1 MYLLLAHLFGD
12 VLRHALYGPSSKL
25 GEKLVACRLVGDG
38 DGRAEILSH
47 VGGHFPY
54 RIRFRRTG
62 NEYPGLS
69 VTVQHGQFHG
79 NDIAVSR
86 PEKGLQKRVN
96 LMQQKTNSD
105 LSRHYL
111 PRQLRHLILQEYLSG
126 VKTARQLSEEHGIPM
141 STIHKMGQRWK
152 AKNSCSFVS
161 TPNPYPIMSRV
172 TSEEASELL
181 SENKALRRRL
191 EEALL
196 RLEGYEIMGD
206 ILQEEY
212 GIDLL
217 KKSAAG
223 QSSVSKKDTQQ

>member
-1 MYLLLAHLFGD
+1 MYVWFIGLNHSKYRFLFHAVYIGIMNGIRKLAFHAARYNRVKYLGSD
-12 VLRHALYGPSSKL
+12 VRSRPLQSAPMDFFCL
-25 GEKLVACRLVGDG
+25 
-38 DGRAEILSH
+38 
-47 VGGHFPY
+47 
-54 RIRFRRTG
+54 
-62 NEYPGLS
+62 
-69 VTVQHGQFHG
+69 
-79 NDIAVSR
+79 SR

-96 LMQQKTNSD
+96 LMQQTTNSD

>member
-1 MYLLLAHLFGD
+1 MYVRFYVLNHSKYRFLFNAVYIGIMNAIRKPTFHAARYNRVKYLGSD
-12 VLRHALYGPSSKL
+12 VRSRPLQSAPMDFFCL
-25 GEKLVACRLVGDG
+25 
-38 DGRAEILSH
+38 
-47 VGGHFPY
+47 
-54 RIRFRRTG
+54 
-62 NEYPGLS
+62 
-69 VTVQHGQFHG
+69 
-79 NDIAVSR
+79 SR

-96 LMQQKTNSD
+96 LMQQTTNSD

>member
-1 MYLLLAHLFGD
+1 MTDYSLLHLPCPGIPFLGI
-12 VLRHALYGPSSKL
+12 RPAPALLVPSRPFSSLLVPSRPSSVFCPVL
-25 GEKLVACRLVGDG
+25 
-38 DGRAEILSH
+38 
-47 VGGHFPY
+47 
-54 RIRFRRTG
+54 
-62 NEYPGLS
+62 
-69 VTVQHGQFHG
+69 
-79 NDIAVSR
+79 SR

-96 LMQQKTNSD
+96 LMQQTTNSD

>member
-1 MYLLLAHLFGD
+1 MNGIRKPTFHAARYNRVKYLGSD
-12 VLRHALYGPSSKL
+12 VRSRPLQSAPMDFFCP
-25 GEKLVACRLVGDG
+25 E
-38 DGRAEILSH
+38 
-47 VGGHFPY
+47 
-54 RIRFRRTG
+54 
-62 NEYPGLS
+62 
-69 VTVQHGQFHG
+69 TV
-79 NDIAVSR
+79 VSR

-96 LMQQKTNSD
+96 LMQQTTNSD

>member
-1 MYLLLAHLFGD
+1 MQSVPFSTNGSAHLE
-12 VLRHALYGPSSKL
+12 LR
-25 GEKLVACRLVGDG
+25 
-38 DGRAEILSH
+38 
-47 VGGHFPY
+47 
-54 RIRFRRTG
+54 
-62 NEYPGLS
+62 YPGEGLPQLPAVEKFS
-69 VTVQHGQFHG
+69 KRKQFVGIVQHLPVDGTGADHPLFAALFELVTVQTQHL
-79 NDIAVSR
+79 AVSR

-96 LMQQKTNSD
+96 LMQQTTNSD

>member
-1 MYLLLAHLFGD
+1 MIGGD
-12 VLRHALYGPSSKL
+12 
-25 GEKLVACRLVGDG
+25 
-38 DGRAEILSH
+38 
-47 VGGHFPY
+47 
-54 RIRFRRTG
+54 
-62 NEYPGLS
+62 
-69 VTVQHGQFHG
+69 
-79 NDIAVSR
+79 AVSR

>member
-1 MYLLLAHLFGD
+1 MCVRFYVLNHSKYRFPFHAVYIGIMNGIRKPTFHAARYNRVKYLGSD
-12 VLRHALYGPSSKL
+12 VRSRPLQSAPMDFFCL
-25 GEKLVACRLVGDG
+25 
-38 DGRAEILSH
+38 
-47 VGGHFPY
+47 
-54 RIRFRRTG
+54 
-62 NEYPGLS
+62 
-69 VTVQHGQFHG
+69 
-79 NDIAVSR
+79 SR

>member
-1 MYLLLAHLFGD
+1 MISA
-12 VLRHALYGPSSKL
+12 LRMCKIIQAFRKRFLCPLQTVPVRSK
-25 GEKLVACRLVGDG
+25 EKMIDG
-38 DGRAEILSH
+38 D
-47 VGGHFPY
+47 
-54 RIRFRRTG
+54 
-62 NEYPGLS
+62 
-69 VTVQHGQFHG
+69 
-79 NDIAVSR
+79 AVSR

-141 STIHKMGQRWK
+141 STIHKLGQRWK

-206 ILQEEY
+206 ILQE
-212 GIDLL
+212 DT
-217 KKSAAG
+217 
-223 QSSVSKKDTQQ
+223 VSTC